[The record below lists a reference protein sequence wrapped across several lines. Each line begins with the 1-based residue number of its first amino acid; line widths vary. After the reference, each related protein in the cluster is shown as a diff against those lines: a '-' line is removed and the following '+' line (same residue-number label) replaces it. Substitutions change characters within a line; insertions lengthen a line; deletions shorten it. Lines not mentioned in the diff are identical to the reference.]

1 MYSAWKVCRSPPP
14 LYRAKNSE
22 NTDPANPTPT
32 SMPRFLAVARIPEA
46 MPVYRSSTL
55 ERIEAL
61 FGDKKIACP
70 APRRDSLTRISMIGV
85 CVSNRAID
93 TIARQQTANPDVVS
107 ILAPM

>member
-1 MYSAWKVCRSPPP
+1 MCSAWKACRLPPP

-22 NTDPANPTPT
+22 NTHPDKPTPT

-46 MPVYRSSTL
+46 IPVYRSSTL

-70 APRRDSLTRISMIGV
+70 APKRDNLTRISMIGV
-85 CVSNRAID
+85 SESNRAID
-93 TIARQQTANPDVVS
+93 KIARLQTANPEVVS